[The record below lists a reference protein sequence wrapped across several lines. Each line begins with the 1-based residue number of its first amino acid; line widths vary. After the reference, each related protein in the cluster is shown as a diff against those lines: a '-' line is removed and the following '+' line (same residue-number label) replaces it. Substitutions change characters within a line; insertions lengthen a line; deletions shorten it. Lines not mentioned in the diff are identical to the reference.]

1 MLQGE
6 VTRRFLYG
14 YQLLRQQG
22 TIKSGRQFALSLDYL
37 PQSWNEILQGR
48 RDMPL
53 DLLHKAAT
61 AYKINPSFL
70 FSGEGD
76 PFFEENMNEKVRLRT
91 IVVNE
96 KAQERI
102 VLVPISARGNYP
114 LKYQDTDFIQALP
127 FFTLPEYHN
136 SVGTHRCFEVSGD
149 EMEPCLFDGERV
161 IGSYMHPNLWQ
172 NGIRDNHCFVVVT
185 KTQILVRRVLN
196 KLEDSQSLILI
207 SDNNYYPPTRVHTDD
222 VREVWLIIQKISP
235 FLHGQAYNEDM
246 VKEQISML
254 YDQMMEQNR
263 LIKALV
269 DRKII

>member
-1 MLQGE
+1 MQGD
-6 VTRRFLYG
+6 VTRRFLHG
-14 YQLLRQQG
+14 YQLLRQNG
-22 TIKSGRQFALSLDYL
+22 TIKSGRQFALSLEYL

-53 DLLHKAAT
+53 DLLHKAAVE
-61 AYKINPSFL
+61 YHVNPNFL

-76 PFFEENMNEKVRLRT
+76 PFFEDHMNEKVRLRT

-102 VLVPISARGNYP
+102 VLVPISALGNYP
-114 LKYQDTDFIQALP
+114 AKHQSTDFIEALT

-149 EMEPCLFDGERV
+149 QMEPSLFDGERV
-161 IGSYMHPNLWQ
+161 IGSYLHPDRWQ
-172 NGIRDNHCFVVVT
+172 NGLRDNHCFVIVT
-185 KTQILVRRVLN
+185 KTQVFVRRVLN

-207 SDNNYYPPTRVHTDD
+207 ADNNYYPPVRVMQT
-222 VREVWLIIQKISP
+222 EIQEIWLIIQKISP
-235 FLHGQAYNEDM
+235 FLHGQAYQEDAL
-246 VKEQISML
+246 KEQIAML

-269 DRKII
+269 GL